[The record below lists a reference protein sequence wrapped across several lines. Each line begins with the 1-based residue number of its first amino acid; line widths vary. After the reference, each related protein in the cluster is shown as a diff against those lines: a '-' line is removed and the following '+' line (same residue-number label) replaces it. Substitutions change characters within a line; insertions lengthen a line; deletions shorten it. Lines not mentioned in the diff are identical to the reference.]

1 MYKLPKSFCPKFKT
15 QLIRLGQSNDGGY
28 NIPQKMLEEAKILF
42 SFGLDEDWSFEK
54 DFKEKTDA
62 KILCFDNSVN
72 NRFWI
77 KRLIRSII

>member
-42 SFGLDEDWSFEK
+42 SFGLDEDWSFEN
-54 DFKEKTDA
+54 DLAYVYLFFATETDGVLDESE
-62 KILCFDNSVN
+62 IGQ
-72 NRFWI
+72 I
-77 KRLIRSII
+77 K